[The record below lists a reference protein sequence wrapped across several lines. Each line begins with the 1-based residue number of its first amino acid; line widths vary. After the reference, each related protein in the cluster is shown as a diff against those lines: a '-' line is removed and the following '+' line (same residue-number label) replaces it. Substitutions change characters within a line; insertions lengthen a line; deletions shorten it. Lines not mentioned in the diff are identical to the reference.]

1 MEGAKVPVPSVSA
14 QAQSSRIR
22 RGIQPHAHNWRIEA
36 STRGAP
42 VRPTHLPSGAIT
54 RHSEARSEALI
65 GTLLWAVASYGL
77 GPSTAH
83 SSYQAAN
90 ASRASADGLPN
101 MGSCLK
107 WQQPSSGATTGS
119 ARRSSAL
126 PNKDGCLIWQQPSS
140 GATTGSARRSSASS
154 RQHRCD
160 QSRQRRSRRRTPRRA
175 AVRGEMRPNRR
186 YLMRDAIRG
195 HQGGELPWGDEPK
208 VQVPDE
214 GRNQRPSGR
223 RAAVGR

>member
-1 MEGAKVPVPSVSA
+1 MREAIRGNQRQSEAIRTRALRSAQRRKANRGNWRQIEAIRGNQRQLEALRGTQRPTVEGAKVPVPSVSA

-54 RHSEARSEALI
+54 RHSEARSEALR

-90 ASRASADGLPN
+90 VSKASTDGLPN
-101 MGSCLK
+101 MGS
-107 WQQPSSGATTGS
+107 
-119 ARRSSAL
+119 
-126 PNKDGCLIWQQPSS
+126 CLIWQQPSS
-140 GATTGSARRSSASS
+140 GATTGSA
-154 RQHRCD
+154 
-160 QSRQRRSRRRTPRRA
+160 
-175 AVRGEMRPNRR
+175 
-186 YLMRDAIRG
+186 
-195 HQGGELPWGDEPK
+195 
-208 VQVPDE
+208 
-214 GRNQRPSGR
+214 
-223 RAAVGR
+223 